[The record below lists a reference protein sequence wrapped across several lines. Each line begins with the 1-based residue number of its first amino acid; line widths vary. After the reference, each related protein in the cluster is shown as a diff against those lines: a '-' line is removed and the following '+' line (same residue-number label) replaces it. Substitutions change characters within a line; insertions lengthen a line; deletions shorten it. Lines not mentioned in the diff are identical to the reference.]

1 MSKPGLFRL
10 FAAIFYDLLLL
21 IASLFFATAI
31 LLPLNGGEAF
41 TQSHLFYPLYLIS
54 VSFIFYGWFWT
65 HGGQTLGLKA
75 WKIKLLTSDL
85 KTLSWRHA
93 TIRFAVSLVSGLFF
107 GLGFLWIIIDR
118 KQRSWHDIASK
129 TELFMVADLAD
140 PAL

>member
-1 MSKPGLFRL
+1 MAKPGLFRL

-21 IASLFFATAI
+21 TASLFFATAI

-41 TQSHLFYPLYLIS
+41 NQHHLFYPPYLLS

-65 HGGQTLGLKA
+65 HGGQTVGLKA
-75 WKIKLLTSDL
+75 WKIKLLTSEFRP
-85 KTLSWRHA
+85 LSWRHA

-118 KQRSWHDIASK
+118 KQRSWHDIASQ
-129 TELFMVADLAD
+129 TEPFMVTDLTNSD
-140 PAL
+140 